1 MGSVKGL
8 RRTLLTS
15 LAGLAVALAAASAAF
30 AGSSNA
36 AAYRAQVNAICRSFT
51 PTFTRFESDM
61 AAAKR
66 AGDGRRYAYDV
77 GALLALS
84 LKESVRIGK
93 APVPADARQR
103 MAAALSLLHTVELQ
117 LRRTIATAVNADAQ
131 GFATESKKLARVAA
145 PLNKSFDAVGL
156 RDCGSNQQ

>member
-1 MGSVKGL
+1 VEGF

-15 LAGLAVALAAASAAF
+15 AAGLAVAVVAATAAF

-51 PTFTRFESDM
+51 PTFTRYENDM

-66 AGDGRRYAYDV
+66 AGDSHRYAYDV
-77 GALLALS
+77 GALLALT
-84 LKESVRIGK
+84 LKETVRVEK
-93 APVPADARQR
+93 APVPSDARQL
-103 MAAALSLLHTVELQ
+103 MAAPLRLLHTVDLQ
-117 LRRTIATAVNADAQ
+117 LRRTIAAAVNADAQ
-131 GFATESKKLARVAA
+131 AFVTESKKLARVAA

-156 RDCGSNQQ
+156 RDCGSNQL

>member
-1 MGSVKGL
+1 VKGF

-15 LAGLAVALAAASAAF
+15 VAVLAVATVAATAAF

-51 PTFTRFESDM
+51 PTFSRYENDM

-66 AGDGRRYAYDV
+66 AGDNHRYAYDV
-77 GALLALS
+77 GALLALT
-84 LKESVRIGK
+84 LKETVRVEK
-93 APVPADARQR
+93 APVPSDARQL
-103 MAAALSLLHTVELQ
+103 MAAPLRLLHTVELQ
-117 LRRTIATAVNADAQ
+117 LRRTITAAVNADAQ
-131 GFATESKKLARVAA
+131 GFVIESKKLARVAA

-156 RDCGSNQQ
+156 RDCGSNQL